1 MLKQNYRAWVEID
14 LGAVQ
19 HNVKELKRLLSPT
32 TALMAIVKA
41 DAYGHGAVGVSQAA
55 LSAGASW
62 LGVATIPEGIQL
74 RNGGITAPILI
85 LGAINSQA
93 EGKVI
98 AEYRLQPTLCNSEQA
113 LNFHRVASE
122 LGLALPVHLKIDTG
136 MTRLGVDW
144 REAIPFVQLVQSLP
158 YLEIRSVYSHLATA
172 DEPDSS
178 FMYEQQR
185 RFDWVRSQIQVPMV
199 HLCNTAGMLG
209 DPKLHYDM
217 VRVGLG
223 LHGFCPSPHL
233 LGKVDLK
240 PVMQVKAR
248 IVQLKQVDAGT
259 GISYGHSFVSDRPMQ
274 IATVGIGYAD
284 GVPRLLSNR
293 IQVLVSDRSENQL
306 VNQVG
311 TITMDQCMVDV
322 TGIEAKVGDTVTFL
336 GKLPGIMAT
345 DWAAH
350 LGTIPWEILCGFKH
364 RLPRLTV
371 ATGMSEMC
379 H

>member
-1 MLKQNYRAWVEID
+1 MLKQNHRAWVEID

-19 HNVKELKRLLSPT
+19 ANVRELKKLLSPT

-41 DAYGHGAVGVSQAA
+41 DAYGHGAVGVGQAA

-74 RNGGITAPILI
+74 RSAGITAPILI
-85 LGAINSQA
+85 LGATNSRE
-93 EGKVI
+93 EGKAI
-98 AEYRLQPTLCNSEQA
+98 AENRLHPTLCSSEQA

-122 LGLALPVHLKIDTG
+122 LGVALAVHLKIDTG

-172 DEPDSS
+172 DELDSS

-185 RFDWVRSQIQVPMV
+185 RFEWVRSQIQVPSL
-199 HLCNTAGMLG
+199 HLCNTAGMLS
-209 DPKLHYDM
+209 DPNLHYDM

-223 LHGFCPSPHL
+223 LHGFCPAVHL
-233 LGKVDLK
+233 SHKINLQ

-248 IVQLKQVDAGT
+248 IVQLKQVTAGT
-259 GISYGHSFVSDRPMQ
+259 GISYGHSFISDRPMQ

-284 GVPRLLSNR
+284 GVPRLLSNQ
-293 IQVLVSDRSENQL
+293 IQVLVSDRL

-311 TITMDQCMVDV
+311 TITMDQCMIDV
-322 TGIEAKVGDTVTFL
+322 TGIKAQVGDMVTFL
-336 GKLPGIMAT
+336 GKLPGITAM
-345 DWAAH
+345 DWATR

-371 ATGMSEMC
+371 ESCMSEIY